1 MNSYALGIDIG
12 TTYTAAGI
20 TRRGTGGALVGTAL
34 ELGSRKAAMPTVAY
48 LAQDGAVVVG
58 EPAERRA
65 IDAPDRVVRGF
76 KRRIGDETPLIV
88 GDLAV
93 APEELFALL
102 AGWVVERAEEQE
114 GEPPTSITIS
124 HPAAWGAHRIESIRG
139 ALEAAGLGHADL
151 VSEPE
156 AAGLKYL
163 SEHHLDD
170 GRVIAVYDLGGGTFD
185 VALLRRSGE
194 DGLELVGAPRGID
207 RLGGTDFDQLV
218 FDHVRT
224 SAEDAFGDLEED
236 SAEAAVAL
244 ARVRRECTEA
254 KEALSFDA
262 ETSVPVALPSG
273 HARVRLV
280 RSEFEQMIEPDLRR
294 TVETLRETIDAAGLE
309 LDDLDAVLLIGGS
322 SRIPAVT
329 QLISSELGLPVAID
343 ADPKASISHGAAI
356 AAARHLE
363 SAPDDGAT
371 SAAPE
376 PVGDEV
382 PADPAEDRRRALP
395 AWLRRTPDTP
405 GLSMGLR
412 TTLLA
417 GAAAAL
423 LGILVPITPL
433 GAGGEQGEAADGAAE
448 LEASGTYAAGRY
460 VAGDGATGQAG
471 STARPPA
478 DDPFTRADES
488 ELEQSTG
495 PLKPGRSSTGG
506 SEAPSGSTGT
516 KATPGGDTTASGS
529 SPGGSS
535 SPPTTGS
542 DSSPSPTTD
551 PSPTPDPE
559 PSPDPAPVPEPDPA
573 PDPSPE
579 PDPAPDPSTEPD
591 PVPDPSPEPSPEPA
605 PEPEPTVTSEP
616 TEPPATP

>member
-20 TRRGTGGALVGTAL
+20 ARRGTGGALSTSTL
-34 ELGSRKAAMPTVAY
+34 ELGSRKAAMPTVVY
-48 LAQDGAVVVG
+48 LAEDGAVVVG

-93 APEELFALL
+93 APEELFALM
-102 AGWVVERAEEQE
+102 ARWVVERAEAQE
-114 GEPPTSITIS
+114 GEPPASVTLS
-124 HPAAWGAHRIESIRG
+124 HPAAWGTHRVESIRS
-139 ALEAAGLGHADL
+139 ALDAAGLGHAEL

-170 GRVIAVYDLGGGTFD
+170 GRVIGVYDLGGGTFD
-185 VALLRRSGE
+185 VALLRRGE
-194 DGLELVGAPRGID
+194 DDGLELVGTPRGID
-207 RLGGTDFDQLV
+207 RLGGTDFDQVV
-218 FDHVRT
+218 FDHVR
-224 SAEDAFGDLEED
+224 SAADDAFSGADEDAPD
-236 SAEAAVAL
+236 AVVAL

-262 ETSVPVALPSG
+262 ETAVPVVLPNG
-273 HARVRLV
+273 HARVRLI
-280 RSEFEQMIEPDLRR
+280 RAEFEQMIEPDLRR
-294 TVETLRETIDAAGLE
+294 TVDTLREAIDAAGLGV
-309 LDDLDAVLLIGGS
+309 DDLETVLLIGGS

-329 QLISSELGLPVAID
+329 QLITAELGLPVAID

-363 SAPDDGAT
+363 TAPEDTAT
-371 SAAPE
+371 SVAEAD
-376 PVGDEV
+376 GDEA
-382 PADPAEDRRRALP
+382 PANPAEDRLRALP
-395 AWLRRTPDTP
+395 AWLRRTPDAP

-460 VAGDGATGQAG
+460 VAGDGATGQPG

-478 DDPFTRADES
+478 DDPFTRVDES

-495 PLKPGRSSTGG
+495 PLKPGKSSTGG
-506 SEAPSGSTGT
+506 SKAPSGSTGT

-535 SPPTTGS
+535 APPTTGS
-542 DSSPSPTTD
+542 DPSPSPTTD

-559 PSPDPAPVPEPDPA
+559 PSPDPTPTPDPSPVPDPDPVPE
-573 PDPSPE
+573 PSPE
-579 PDPAPDPSTEPD
+579 PDPVPEPE
-591 PVPDPSPEPSPEPA
+591 SPEPSPEPA

>member
-194 DGLELVGAPRGID
+194 DGLELVGAPEASTGSAE
-207 RLGGTDFDQLV
+207 
-218 FDHVRT
+218 RT
-224 SAEDAFGDLEED
+224 STSSCSIMSGRRQRMR
-236 SAEAAVAL
+236 SATS
-244 ARVRRECTEA
+244 RRIRP
-254 KEALSFDA
+254 KQ
-262 ETSVPVALPSG
+262 
-273 HARVRLV
+273 
-280 RSEFEQMIEPDLRR
+280 RSPWRACAGSAPRR
-294 TVETLRETIDAAGLE
+294 RRRCRSTRRRPCRWRFPAGTP
-309 LDDLDAVLLIGGS
+309 AYGS
-322 SRIPAVT
+322 S
-329 QLISSELGLPVAID
+329 
-343 ADPKASISHGAAI
+343 GA
-356 AAARHLE
+356 
-363 SAPDDGAT
+363 
-371 SAAPE
+371 
-376 PVGDEV
+376 
-382 PADPAEDRRRALP
+382 
-395 AWLRRTPDTP
+395 
-405 GLSMGLR
+405 
-412 TTLLA
+412 
-417 GAAAAL
+417 
-423 LGILVPITPL
+423 
-433 GAGGEQGEAADGAAE
+433 
-448 LEASGTYAAGRY
+448 
-460 VAGDGATGQAG
+460 
-471 STARPPA
+471 
-478 DDPFTRADES
+478 
-488 ELEQSTG
+488 
-495 PLKPGRSSTGG
+495 
-506 SEAPSGSTGT
+506 
-516 KATPGGDTTASGS
+516 
-529 SPGGSS
+529 SS
-535 SPPTTGS
+535 SR
-542 DSSPSPTTD
+542 
-551 PSPTPDPE
+551 
-559 PSPDPAPVPEPDPA
+559 
-573 PDPSPE
+573 
-579 PDPAPDPSTEPD
+579 
-591 PVPDPSPEPSPEPA
+591 
-605 PEPEPTVTSEP
+605 
-616 TEPPATP
+616 